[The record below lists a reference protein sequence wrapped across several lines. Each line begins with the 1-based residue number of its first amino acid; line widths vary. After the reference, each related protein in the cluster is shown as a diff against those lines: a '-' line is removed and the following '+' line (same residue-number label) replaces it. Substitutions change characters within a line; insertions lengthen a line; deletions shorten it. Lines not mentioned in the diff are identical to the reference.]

1 MEKNAVIAIEN
12 IGKVYDLGKISGTT
26 VQKTLQSWWA
36 RQRGKEDPNRK
47 IGQRIRQDGKFE
59 ALKDISCTIYEGERV
74 GIIGRNGAG
83 KSTLLKLLSRVTAP
97 TEGRIAIKGKLSA
110 MLEVGTGFH
119 GELTGRENIYL
130 NGAILGM
137 SRREID
143 QKLDDIIEFSECGQF
158 IDTPVKRYSSGMY
171 VRLAFSVAAFLNADI
186 FLMDE
191 VLAVGD
197 MQFQKKCLNKMKEI
211 SEDQQK
217 TILYVSHNM
226 QTIRELCDRCIVLE
240 DGKIIHDGDVE
251 TGISLYMQD
260 ILEVKNVYEF
270 APETHRQ
277 LLGGNVWISR
287 IETDAMDAGKL
298 RMKISMKAQRD
309 LWGLHLRMTIYDIED
324 SVVGTTV
331 SYPFS
336 LKEGEECLFGFS
348 FLKESLAEGIYSAD
362 LAVVEP
368 LGGQQIRHCFLR
380 RAMAFQVEQQERLYK
395 VIWQK
400 KAWGSVKLPELEI
413 EGQK

>member
-1 MEKNAVIAIEN
+1 MEKNTVIAIEN

-97 TEGRIAIKGKLSA
+97 TEGRIAIKGKISA

-137 SRREID
+137 NRWEID

-309 LWGLHLRMTIYDIED
+309 LRGLHLRMTIYDMED

-336 LKEGEECLFGFS
+336 LKEGEERLFSFS

-380 RAMAFQVEQQERLYK
+380 RAMAFYVEQQERLYK

-400 KAWGSVKLPELEI
+400 KAWGSVKLPELET
-413 EGQK
+413 EE